1 MSKTVE
7 KENFYEDGNYV
18 VKKTRKH
25 SILAFIV
32 CVLVAFTIWLYATN
46 KDNERIAK
54 DNSETVVNTE
64 DSIPQA
70 EA

>member
-25 SILAFIV
+25 SVLAFIV
-32 CVLVAFTIWLYATN
+32 CALVAFTIWLYATN
-46 KDNERIAK
+46 KDNERIVK
-54 DNSETVVNTE
+54 DNADTVVHTE
-64 DSIPQA
+64 ESTPNA
-70 EA
+70 SV